1 MLLERKNRENIISDQ
16 FFLIYDP
23 MQINGFIFSL
33 FLQTLNRKQNY
44 HDPHPQNTESCHLP
58 IGHFPVGEEQLPFIA
73 LHRDCAPAVERQMLK
88 LQFEHHGRHRKARS
102 CAERPGTEPQ
112 NNL

>member
-23 MQINGFIFSL
+23 MQIDGFIFSL

-44 HDPHPQNTESCHLP
+44 H
-58 IGHFPVGEEQLPFIA
+58 EQL
-73 LHRDCAPAVERQMLK
+73 H
-88 LQFEHHGRHRKARS
+88 
-102 CAERPGTEPQ
+102 
-112 NNL
+112 